1 MFFVTLQK
9 KSGRK
14 SRQGEVRRDRT
25 VLLAVG
31 ALPAAREKCVFLD
44 FIFTTNNLKQNVT
57 THFYRNMFCNV
68 FVCLCISFFF
78 RLRCQLGQ
86 NEVQNKYKRR
96 KIYVQQL
103 YIIFFGLKYFTF
115 FAFLK
120 KGRKILAFMAKFWF
134 PVVLGTAL
142 IE

>member
-96 KIYVQQL
+96 KIYTTRKEKCFLDSVETCECNCCGNGSSW
-103 YIIFFGLKYFTF
+103 YCGSDMSIAVRTF
-115 FAFLK
+115 
-120 KGRKILAFMAKFWF
+120 
-134 PVVLGTAL
+134 
-142 IE
+142 